1 MSSAVGPA
9 AHSMVVTRR
18 SARRGGNGPLPAGGA
33 PSEPAPD
40 APTPP
45 SVPGRRSRDALPT
58 GRPGCAREKGS
69 SVISNGYTLKQ
80 PVEAHKQER
89 QGKETLVEELDGI
102 DEDLRSL
109 EEPPGWLP
117 DGWIMEVCRDDGGS
131 IYRCYTSPVSGCT
144 FTSKMET
151 LDYLFSGMEER
162 MLESQGSH
170 TWLPGG
176 WLIEVRA
183 GGKKMNKMY
192 KFYFHPPTG
201 MRFLSKAEVLHYV
214 NEGKISASDMDV
226 LCDTRTDD
234 NILAHVEFN
243 PDGLPDGWVKETI
256 FRNCND
262 GIRKD
267 PYYTDPISRR
277 VFRTLK
283 SVLSY
288 LGTGEISK
296 HAYLPRR
303 NVIDMYSFDK
313 CVDLPQSMLKRLRAE
328 GQTKQ
333 KSRRALVL
341 YKELPNN
348 QTSNHSE
355 GGTSAGLTPK
365 SDLKRNKFGTE
376 KATATNE
383 NGSETTK
390 RRRGRPK
397 KILKQTNESISD
409 CDKRHKEAKHNEVKE
424 EVDIC
429 DEEDMPNGKTKK
441 HTEMQKRTP
450 VIQEVGNNNNIAESN
465 SLKRKENR
473 SDLVASPGLQNQE
486 NGRSTEAGKKATCS
500 SVHKFYKRRCSNQTV
515 SSNKG

>member
-1 MSSAVGPA
+1 MLGPPASRFPPATTHAVGP
-9 AHSMVVTRR
+9 HSALFTPLSSPSTPVKGSRPRRRDTLHTHPTHHTHPYAQAKTYILHSQSHACLEEMVSDISSQHV
-18 SARRGGNGPLPAGGA
+18 L
-33 PSEPAPD
+33 
-40 APTPP
+40 
-45 SVPGRRSRDALPT
+45 
-58 GRPGCAREKGS
+58 REKGS

-162 MLESQGSH
+162 MLESQESAEDNELLGSH

-348 QTSNHSE
+348 QTSNHC
-355 GGTSAGLTPK
+355 
-365 SDLKRNKFGTE
+365 KFWLYG
-376 KATATNE
+376 
-383 NGSETTK
+383 
-390 RRRGRPK
+390 
-397 KILKQTNESISD
+397 ILQ
-409 CDKRHKEAKHNEVKE
+409 V
-424 EVDIC
+424 
-429 DEEDMPNGKTKK
+429 
-441 HTEMQKRTP
+441 
-450 VIQEVGNNNNIAESN
+450 
-465 SLKRKENR
+465 
-473 SDLVASPGLQNQE
+473 
-486 NGRSTEAGKKATCS
+486 
-500 SVHKFYKRRCSNQTV
+500 
-515 SSNKG
+515 

>member
-1 MSSAVGPA
+1 M
-9 AHSMVVTRR
+9 
-18 SARRGGNGPLPAGGA
+18 
-33 PSEPAPD
+33 
-40 APTPP
+40 
-45 SVPGRRSRDALPT
+45 
-58 GRPGCAREKGS
+58 
-69 SVISNGYTLKQ
+69 
-80 PVEAHKQER
+80 
-89 QGKETLVEELDGI
+89 
-102 DEDLRSL
+102 
-109 EEPPGWLP
+109 
-117 DGWIMEVCRDDGGS
+117 
-131 IYRCYTSPVSGCT
+131 
-144 FTSKMET
+144 
-151 LDYLFSGMEER
+151 
-162 MLESQGSH
+162 QGSH

-192 KFYFHPPTG
+192 K
-201 MRFLSKAEVLHYV
+201 
-214 NEGKISASDMDV
+214 
-226 LCDTRTDD
+226 
-234 NILAHVEFN
+234 ILAHVEFN